1 MRQHTLL
8 TLKGDD
14 ALCRFLV
21 ILTSSLSIDFW
32 TTKCTRCPDALDKLN
47 AMASDAKYADVQFV
61 SICCDQLDGAR
72 EIIEA
77 TDEKRWNNI
86 QHYFMSPETKEEA
99 KKLLGFKSVP
109 FYVIVNKNGIMTQ
122 KGSSKQ
128 VDFNTIP
135 GMVEK
140 ENVVQRTPIVEN
152 KVVNGVESK
161 IPSQPAVVSPDRV
174 LTIDLDFDF

>member
-1 MRQHTLL
+1 MPWQVT
-8 TLKGDD
+8 
-14 ALCRFLV
+14 
-21 ILTSSLSIDFW
+21 
-32 TTKCTRCPDALDKLN
+32 PNMLN
-47 AMASDAKYADVQFV
+47 VQFV

-72 EIIEA
+72 EMIEA

-109 FYVIVNKNGIMTQ
+109 FYVIVNTNGIMTQ

-152 KVVNGVESK
+152 KVVHGVESK
-161 IPSQPAVVSPDRV
+161 APPQPAVVSPDRV